1 VNLQERA
8 EEKFGKTRADELQ
21 SEIKQLSEE
30 LEKLRSVPM
39 DIDDEP

>member
-8 EEKFGKTRADELQ
+8 EEKFGKTQADELQ